1 MPHVFVYGT
10 LKKGFRNHFYLKGQK
25 LLGRTTTVP
34 GYILVDLG
42 PFPGLIEQEDGKV
55 FGEVWEIDEGCLF
68 DLDILESGL
77 FERKSIKLQVPFE
90 GQDNIECYFY
100 IGRGD
105 DLPYINKWTKK

>member
-42 PFPGLIEQEDGKV
+42 L